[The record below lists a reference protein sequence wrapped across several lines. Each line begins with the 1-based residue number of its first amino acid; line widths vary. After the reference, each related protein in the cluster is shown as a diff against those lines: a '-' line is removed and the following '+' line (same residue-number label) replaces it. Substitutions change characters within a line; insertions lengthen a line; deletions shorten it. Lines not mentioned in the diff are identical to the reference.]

1 MLYITGM
8 KAKKENKKN
17 VTIKLHPDMIR
28 DLEAVCEKTG
38 LKKNTIIEQG
48 IRIKLKELN

>member
-1 MLYITGM
+1 M

-28 DLEAVCEKTG
+28 ELEVVAMKTG

-48 IRIKLKELN
+48 IRNRLKEIK